1 MTRLPGGAVLI
12 HAGVILVLFGLQ
24 YIASDYVELSL
35 TRIMLL
41 AIFAMGY
48 NMLFGYL
55 GLLSLGHAMFFAV
68 GLYVSAIGTTRL
80 GLGVP
85 TAFLASILTGA
96 VFSLLVGA
104 IALRAR
110 GVAFMIVTLMFS
122 QAAFLT
128 VLYFGAYTR
137 GDEGIVIPDTVRRF
151 ALAGMPVDLTDAGT
165 RYNLALVLLAI
176 TMAICLAIVRSPIG
190 HVLIAIREN
199 ESRTE
204 MLGFDVWRYKLL
216 TVVISGTFSA
226 VSGSAYALMFAFAGS
241 TLASI
246 QYSIHPLLWTLLG
259 GPATILGPLVGTAL
273 MFSLVNFV
281 SGFTTANLL
290 AVGVVL
296 ILLVLFFP
304 KGILGTV
311 RERWLTWLP

>member
-1 MTRLPGGAVLI
+1 
-12 HAGVILVLFGLQ
+12 
-24 YIASDYVELSL
+24 
-35 TRIMLL
+35 
-41 AIFAMGY
+41 
-48 NMLFGYL
+48 
-55 GLLSLGHAMFFAV
+55 
-68 GLYVSAIGTTRL
+68 
-80 GLGVP
+80 
-85 TAFLASILTGA
+85 
-96 VFSLLVGA
+96 
-104 IALRAR
+104 
-110 GVAFMIVTLMFS
+110 
-122 QAAFLT
+122 
-128 VLYFGAYTR
+128 
-137 GDEGIVIPDTVRRF
+137 
-151 ALAGMPVDLTDAGT
+151 MPVDLTDAGT
-165 RYNLALVLLAI
+165 RYNLALALLAI
-176 TMAICLAIVRSPIG
+176 TIAICLAIVRSPIG

-311 RERWLTWLP
+311 RERWFTWLP